1 LSYIS
6 DMEKRIKITGCEM
19 VEDNWDRTTYMDKEK
34 DILEQLIYPLDWTD
48 DVTFI
53 DSNGNRHQIDDLD
66 GKEVEVNGLVFRID
80 VTNEEVSDI
89 TLQQ

>member
-1 LSYIS
+1 
-6 DMEKRIKITGCEM
+6 MEKRIIITGCEA
-19 VEDNWDRTTYMDKEK
+19 VEDNWGRTTYMDKEK

-53 DSNGNRHQIDDLD
+53 DSDGNRYLIDDLD
-66 GKEVEVNGLVFRID
+66 GKEVEVKGLVYQID
-80 VTNEEVSDI
+80 VANEKVTDI

>member
-1 LSYIS
+1 
-6 DMEKRIKITGCEM
+6 MEKRIIITGCEA
-19 VEDNWDRTTYMDKEK
+19 VEDNWGRTTFMDKEK

-53 DSNGNRHQIDDLD
+53 DSDGNRYLIDDLD
-66 GKEVEVNGLVFRID
+66 GKEVEVKGLVYQID
-80 VTNEEVSDI
+80 VANEKVTDI

>member
-1 LSYIS
+1 
-6 DMEKRIKITGCEM
+6 MEKRIIITGCEM
-19 VEDNWDRTTYMDKEK
+19 VEDNWGRTTFMDKEK

-53 DSNGNRHQIDDLD
+53 DSDGNRYLIDDLD
-66 GKEVEVNGLVFRID
+66 CREVEVKGLVYQID
-80 VTNEEVSDI
+80 VANEKVTDI

>member
-1 LSYIS
+1 
-6 DMEKRIKITGCEM
+6 M
-19 VEDNWDRTTYMDKEK
+19 VEDNWGRTTFMDKEK

-53 DSNGNRHQIDDLD
+53 DSDGNRYLIDDLD
-66 GKEVEVNGLVFRID
+66 GKEVEVKGLVYQID
-80 VTNEEVSDI
+80 VANEKVTDI

>member
-1 LSYIS
+1 
-6 DMEKRIKITGCEM
+6 MEKRKIITGCEM
-19 VEDNWDRTTYMDKEK
+19 VEDNWGRTTFMDKEK

-53 DSNGNRHQIDDLD
+53 DSDGNRYLIDDLD
-66 GKEVEVNGLVFRID
+66 GKEVEVKGLVYQID
-80 VTNEEVSDI
+80 VANEKVTDI

>member
-1 LSYIS
+1 
-6 DMEKRIKITGCEM
+6 M

>member
-1 LSYIS
+1 
-6 DMEKRIKITGCEM
+6 MEKRIIITGCEA
-19 VEDNWDRTTYMDKEK
+19 VEDNWGRTTFMDKEK

-53 DSNGNRHQIDDLD
+53 DSDGNRYLIDDLD
-66 GKEVEVNGLVFRID
+66 GKEVEVKGLVYLID
-80 VTNEEVSDI
+80 VANEKVTDI

>member
-1 LSYIS
+1 
-6 DMEKRIKITGCEM
+6 MEKRIIITGCEM
-19 VEDNWDRTTYMDKEK
+19 VEDNWGRTTYMDKEK

-53 DSNGNRHQIDDLD
+53 DSDGNRYLIDDLD
-66 GKEVEVNGLVFRID
+66 GKEVEVKGLVYQID
-80 VTNEEVSDI
+80 VANEKVTDI

>member
-1 LSYIS
+1 
-6 DMEKRIKITGCEM
+6 MEKRIKITGCEM

>member
-1 LSYIS
+1 
-6 DMEKRIKITGCEM
+6 M
-19 VEDNWDRTTYMDKEK
+19 VEDNWGRTTYMDKEK

-53 DSNGNRHQIDDLD
+53 DSDGNRYLIDDLD
-66 GKEVEVNGLVFRID
+66 GKEVEVKGLVYQID
-80 VTNEEVSDI
+80 VANEKVTDI

>member
-1 LSYIS
+1 
-6 DMEKRIKITGCEM
+6 MEKRIIITGCEM
-19 VEDNWDRTTYMDKEK
+19 VEDNWGRTTFMDKEK

-53 DSNGNRHQIDDLD
+53 DSDGNRYLIDDLD
-66 GKEVEVNGLVFRID
+66 GKEVEVKGLVYQID
-80 VTNEEVSDI
+80 VANEKVTDI

>member
-1 LSYIS
+1 
-6 DMEKRIKITGCEM
+6 MEKRIKITGCEM

-66 GKEVEVNGLVFRID
+66 GKEVEVNGLVF
-80 VTNEEVSDI
+80 S
-89 TLQQ
+89 

>member
-1 LSYIS
+1 
-6 DMEKRIKITGCEM
+6 MEKRIKITGWEM